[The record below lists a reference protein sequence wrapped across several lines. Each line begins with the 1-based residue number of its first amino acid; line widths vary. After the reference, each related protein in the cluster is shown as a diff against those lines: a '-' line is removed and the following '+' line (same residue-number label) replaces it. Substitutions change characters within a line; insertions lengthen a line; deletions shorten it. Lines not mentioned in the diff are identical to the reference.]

1 MEKSTAITPK
11 FLKEGIGALYD
22 MELNNYMMDRA
33 ISLLNYRIN
42 SLGRKGNIAI
52 PKKESVSFF
61 RTDFGF
67 GDISLLKFISTGA
80 WSGVIIGAL
89 IAVFQNR
96 PSRFWGNIGI
106 GFLLGPIVA
115 LLLFLAI
122 KIVQV
127 AVNNKKH
134 NGEMVD
140 FMAKTQLDAQRIE
153 RENREKNILMNKKAE
168 LEKRRNEAIE
178 KIASFYN
185 AVGIDNSYR
194 NIVPIGYMNE
204 FVRLGIA
211 TKLEGADGLYYLIRK
226 ELRMDQMQ
234 YTMNEISSKL
244 DTLIDKT
251 HELHSDLLNIN
262 SKCDRLVNAT
272 IRAASYAES
281 AATNS
286 AITAYNS
293 GRIAKEQEYQ
303 NMLITY
309 NFFKS

>member
-1 MEKSTAITPK
+1 MEKSTEITPES
-11 FLKEGIGALYD
+11 LKGGIGALYD

-33 ISLLNYRIN
+33 ISSLNYRIN
-42 SLGRKGNIAI
+42 RLGREGNIEI
-52 PKKESVSFF
+52 PEKESVSFF
-61 RTDFGF
+61 SIDLGF
-67 GDISLLKFISTGA
+67 GDMNLFKVISSGA
-80 WSGVIIGAL
+80 LGGVIIGAL
-89 IAVFQNR
+89 IAVFQNK
-96 PSRFWGNIGI
+96 PGRFWPNIGMGI
-106 GFLLGPIVA
+106 WVGPIVA
-115 LLLFLAI
+115 LLLFFAI
-122 KIVQV
+122 KAVQV

-134 NGEMVD
+134 DGQMVD
-140 FMAKTQLDAQRIE
+140 FMAKAQLDAQRVE
-153 RENREKNILMNKKAE
+153 RENREKNILINKKAA
-168 LEKRRNEAIE
+168 LEKRRKEAVD
-178 KIASFYN
+178 KTVKFYN
-185 AVGIDNSYR
+185 AVGIDNNYR

-204 FVRLGIA
+204 FLRLGIA

-262 SKCDRLVNAT
+262 SKCDKLVNAT